1 MFLSK
6 RQLIGLLV
14 APLFAPIVFYIIV
27 YIIGM
32 WLIPFS
38 TDHGNP
44 FDAFF
49 IVMAIGTPISYL
61 VAIFVGIPI
70 LKIAEKFNQI
80 NFNSIVLGGGV
91 VAILPILI
99 IEILNGTLFDY
110 SANKFITYL
119 FFFVCGVPIGIIFW
133 FVSVRSNQSN

>member
-14 APLFAPIVFYIIV
+14 APLFAPMVFFIIV
-27 YIIGM
+27 YILAT
-32 WLIPFS
+32 WPTPFS

-44 FDAFF
+44 FDAFL

-61 VAIFVGIPI
+61 VAIFLGIPI

-91 VAILPILI
+91 VAILPLLI
-99 IEILNGTLFDY
+99 TEILNGTLFDNP
-110 SANKFITYL
+110 AVFNIYL
-119 FFFVCGVPIGIIFW
+119 LLFVCGVPVGIIFW